1 MPEVR
6 VVETLAG
13 VERAQWSALFPGEI
27 EDYDYLTAIERSGL
41 PGFRW
46 RYVLAYEGADLVA
59 AAPAFLTHYPLE
71 TTLTGTGRRV
81 AEALRRLVPGLLTL
95 RLACIGSPC
104 VEKALIGVSPAAQP
118 ARRAAL
124 VQSLLA
130 GFEAAARREGCG
142 LIGLKDVAEADQAA
156 WSAGVTAR
164 GYRAIASLPI
174 AYLQIDFTDLDQYCA
189 RLSASTRKDMRRKLR
204 ALDRVRIEVRGEVD
218 DVIDQ
223 IMVLYAETRDRA
235 EMSLEALT
243 PDYFRG
249 VLREMPG
256 RALIV
261 LYFDGSRLLAANLLL
276 QDGVTLLDKYFCMD
290 AVQGRA
296 LNLYFLSW
304 FTNVR
309 LCVEAGRK
317 TYQAGQAGYGAKL
330 RLGARLA
337 GTANYFRHR
346 NPILNGVLRLAAP
359 LFAVGPGGGA
369 S

>member
-156 WSAGVTAR
+156 WSAGVTHWSP
-164 GYRAIASLPI
+164 GGGQWTTGPQIA
-174 AYLQIDFTDLDQYCA
+174 
-189 RLSASTRKDMRRKLR
+189 
-204 ALDRVRIEVRGEVD
+204 V
-218 DVIDQ
+218 
-223 IMVLYAETRDRA
+223 
-235 EMSLEALT
+235 
-243 PDYFRG
+243 
-249 VLREMPG
+249 
-256 RALIV
+256 
-261 LYFDGSRLLAANLLL
+261 NLLL
-276 QDGVTLLDKYFCMD
+276 NLSILGVFGTFTALGEEIGWRGYLQPRLDAAGVRGSV
-290 AVQGRA
+290 AVVWLAQLA
-296 LNLYFLSW
+296 YHAPLM
-304 FTNVR
+304 
-309 LCVEAGRK
+309 AG
-317 TYQAGQAGYGAKL
+317 AGYANAGGFSTSLALFAAGDLSVTFLWARESYRARSLWPAVLFHSFHNTISQWLFPKFFAGGDDGL
-330 RLGARLA
+330 WLGEM
-337 GTANYFRHR
+337 
-346 NPILNGVLRLAAP
+346 GVLPVAGYVVVGVA
-359 LFAVGPGGGA
+359 LFLWMRWRGQSWQALVRHAFGSPQPRDA
-369 S
+369 RS